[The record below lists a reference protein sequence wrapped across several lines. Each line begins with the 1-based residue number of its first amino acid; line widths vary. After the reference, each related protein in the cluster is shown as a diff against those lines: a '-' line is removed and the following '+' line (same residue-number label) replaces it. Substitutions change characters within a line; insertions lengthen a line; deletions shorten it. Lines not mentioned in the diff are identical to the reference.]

1 MEQATTVKP
10 TARRSRL
17 LLRGE
22 APIASVGVALAAIM
36 LGAMGASAWWLQ
48 RTQRDASQAA
58 RDQELRAV
66 AELTSHNAEALLGA
80 NEVSTLRRLI
90 SETASV
96 YKLTDCRVV
105 LGDGQ
110 VIAASRASDITAQ
123 KLPTTWRTPPSS
135 KAASPAADGSIALSY
150 PIRVAGRGEADLE
163 LTAPLT
169 TGQSAVW
176 ESLAGV
182 GAIGVAALVGLLLTY
197 RVMRSR
203 LRAAGSIREAL
214 LAIEAGETSAASLSV
229 ADEDTIEAKT
239 WNTLVLER
247 EKARKH
253 GTAERARDM
262 LDRRG
267 QGKGDLGAACD
278 AMSHGLVLID
288 DTNRVT
294 YANGAA
300 AVFMRCKREELIGAE
315 IGTYL
320 QVEPIVESVREIVT
334 GTGRRRT
341 VHDIERKDENNGTG
355 VLRFNVRPVRREDA
369 AAAMITIED
378 ITQQKMA
385 EEARHSFVAQATHE
399 LRTPL
404 TNIRLYVE
412 TAIEDGEADPATRSR
427 CLNVINSESR
437 RLERIVGE
445 MLSVAEIEAGS
456 FKLNRDDVRLE
467 TVFEDLKADYAPQAK
482 DKELELIFN
491 LPPKFPQLDG
501 DRDKVMMALH
511 NLIGN
516 ALKYT
521 PSGGKVSVNVT
532 ALAKNLVIEVQ
543 DSGIGISQEDA
554 ERIFERFYRAKDPR
568 VGKIVGTGLGLTLAR
583 EVIRLHGGDIS
594 VDSQIN
600 QGSTFTMTLPL
611 LAEAA

>member
-1 MEQATTVKP
+1 MEQATIEKSK
-10 TARRSRL
+10 ARRSRL

-22 APIASVGVALAAIM
+22 APIASVGFALAAIM

-48 RTQRDASQAA
+48 RTQRDASEAA
-58 RDQELRAV
+58 RGEQLRAV
-66 AELTSHNAEALLGA
+66 AELMSHNAEALLSA

-90 SETASV
+90 ADAATV
-96 YKLTDCRVV
+96 HKLTDCRIV

-110 VIAASRASDITAQ
+110 VIAASRAADITAQ
-123 KLPTTWRTPPSS
+123 KLPETWRTA
-135 KAASPAADGSIALSY
+135 KSPKTLIPAVEGSVGLSY
-150 PIRVAGRGEADLE
+150 PIRVAGRGDADLE

-169 TGQSAVW
+169 HGENALW
-176 ESLAGV
+176 EALAGV
-182 GAIGVAALVGLLLTY
+182 GAIGVAAMVGLLVTY

-214 LAIEAGETSAASLSV
+214 LAIDAGETSAASLSV
-229 ADEDTIEAKT
+229 ADENTIEAKT
-239 WNTLVLER
+239 WNTLVAER
-247 EKARKH
+247 ERSRKQ
-253 GTAERARDM
+253 GTAERARET
-262 LDRRG
+262 LGSRG
-267 QGKGDLGAACD
+267 QGKGDLSAACD
-278 AMSHGLVLID
+278 AMSQGLVLVD
-288 DTNRVT
+288 DNNRVT

-300 AVFMRCKREELIGAE
+300 AVFMQCKREELIGAE
-315 IGTYL
+315 LAKYL
-320 QVEPIVESVREIVT
+320 QVEPIIDSVKEIVA

-341 VHDIERKDENNGTG
+341 VHDIEGKDEGNAAG
-355 VLRFNVRPVRREDA
+355 VLRFNVRPVRREDSA
-369 AAAMITIED
+369 SAMITIED

-385 EEARHSFVAQATHE
+385 EQARHSFVAQATHE

-427 CLNVINSESR
+427 CLNVINGETR

-456 FKLNRDDVRLE
+456 FKLHRDDVRLE
-467 TVFEDLKADYAPQAK
+467 TVFEDLKADYTPQAK
-482 DKELELIFN
+482 EKELDLVFN

-521 PSGGKVSVNVT
+521 PSGGKVAINVT
-532 ALAKNLVIEVQ
+532 SLAKNLVIEVQ

-583 EVIRLHGGDIS
+583 EVIRLHGGDIC

-611 LAEAA
+611 LADAA